1 MYSLILDFCVL
12 YIYIYIYHSLI
23 LLMLYLLKFVFQILY
38 VFQVK
43 KKLASTTSA
52 FKSVFGK
59 EEKQQ
64 DVAVSMQFLF

>member
-1 MYSLILDFCVL
+1 MF
-12 YIYIYIYHSLI
+12 YIYIHTHHSLI

-38 VFQVK
+38 VFQLK